1 MKDSK
6 NDSTAALSR
15 FGRDKRT
22 RTVTATT
29 ERVERR
35 PRQQREAAP
44 AEQHREYK
52 RNSFNPNFTRDN
64 RPAFDENL
72 VDRSETVPHM
82 ANIRNALTASVRTTV
97 KNRTVIAMTG
107 PNAANSVP
115 MKNAPVHPVLSAI
128 NHPTAAD
135 TTGTIEP
142 MEIVTSTT
150 TVRTGITLL
159 ANSKN
164 DLTTAA
170 RKNTVTNSANRR
182 TPDSRSARNNLH
194 LIRNTIP
201 INKRGRFV

>member
-1 MKDSK
+1 MS
-6 NDSTAALSR
+6 NVVRVSSARLLLRNNTASTNA
-15 FGRDKRT
+15 T
-22 RTVTATT
+22 RSIPTSHATT
-29 ERVERR
+29 VR
-35 PRQQREAAP
+35 
-44 AEQHREYK
+44 HSMK
-52 RNSFNPNFTRDN
+52 
-64 RPAFDENL
+64 NL

-170 RKNTVTNSANRR
+170 RKNTVTNSTNRR
-182 TPDSRSARNNLH
+182 TPDSRSARNDLH